1 MADPIA
7 NDTPP
12 IGRCPRKTSIAK
24 ASQQYKVKLD
34 ASHQH
39 GKVNQVVSLMP
50 LGEIIELIGVWN
62 ADGTD
67 DGYDPFLKRSVREV
81 GQFSVNSGIFR
92 LADRRAPAG
101 SDLQYEYLPSPQKAR
116 KMDGTP
122 FPRHWYMRLV
132 DPDRNE
138 DSVEVRRKVA
148 QSICNVSTLIVFFC
162 LAVFADFAAAAAV
175 AVTTTNIVSLQGE
188 IFLLVSEKE
197 RSKGPREQSRG

>member
-1 MADPIA
+1 MADPVP

-12 IGRCPRKTSIAK
+12 IGHCPRKTTIGK

-34 ASHQH
+34 TSHRH

-50 LGEIIELIGVWN
+50 LGGIIELIGVWN

-101 SDLQYEYLPSPQKAR
+101 SNLEYDYLPSPQKDR
-116 KMDGTP
+116 KLDGTP
-122 FPRHWYMRLV
+122 FARHWYMRLV
-132 DPDRNE
+132 DPDKNE

-148 QSICNVSTLIVFFC
+148 QSVCNVSTMIALSR
-162 LAVFADFAAAAAV
+162 LAVLTAAV
-175 AVTTTNIVSLQGE
+175 DTTLSHWAAICSLV
-188 IFLLVSEKE
+188 LNKE
-197 RSKGPREQSRG
+197 RSEGPPEQSGG